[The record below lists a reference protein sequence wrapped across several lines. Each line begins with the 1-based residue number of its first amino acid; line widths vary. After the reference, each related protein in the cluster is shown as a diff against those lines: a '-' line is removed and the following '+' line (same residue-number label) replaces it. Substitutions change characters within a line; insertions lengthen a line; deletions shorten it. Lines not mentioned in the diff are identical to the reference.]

1 MNAVAASAALAAR
14 PSTTSASELR
24 VGYIGLGAMGWPMA
38 SHLAKAGMLVGVY
51 NRSAD
56 KSARFAQEFGVP
68 ALRSTAEL
76 AALCT
81 VLLINVSADQ
91 DVLDVVRAA
100 MPGIKPGCVVI
111 DHSTVSPQTAQTL
124 KLELA
129 KIGAEFLDAPV
140 SGGVEGAK
148 NAALSLMVGGDAA
161 VLARVMPV
169 LTLMGKRI
177 THMGSA
183 GTGQATKAVNQV
195 IIAGIAQGV
204 CEALAL
210 AEKLELPFDKLLSV
224 LTGGAANSWFLEK
237 RGATMLNDEFANG
250 FKLGLLL
257 KDLNI
262 AASIGRDL
270 GLTQTVVQ
278 QSISDYTTLVAQ
290 GRGDEEISALI
301 RKKRGA

>member
-1 MNAVAASAALAAR
+1 MNTELETNA
-14 PSTTSASELR
+14 PELR

-38 SHLAKAGMLVGVY
+38 GHLAKADVLAGVW

-56 KSARFAQEFGVP
+56 KATHFAQEFGVP
-68 ALRSTAEL
+68 ALNSTAEL

-81 VLLINVSADQ
+81 VLLTNVSADQ
-91 DVLDVVRAA
+91 DVLEVVRAA
-100 MPGIKPGCVVI
+100 MPGIKPGCVVV

-129 KIGAEFLDAPV
+129 TIGAEFLDAPV

-177 THMGSA
+177 THMGGV

-237 RGATMLNDEFANG
+237 RGATMLNDEFAHG

-262 AASIGRDL
+262 AARIGRDL

>member
-1 MNAVAASAALAAR
+1 MSPLNVAD
-14 PSTTSASELR
+14 LR

-38 SHLAKAGMLVGVY
+38 SHLAKAGLLAGVW

-56 KSARFAQEFGVP
+56 KAAHFAQEFDVP
-68 ALRSTAEL
+68 AQKTPAEL
-76 AALCT
+76 AALCN
-81 VLLINVSADQ
+81 VLLVNVSADQ

-100 MPGIKPGCVVI
+100 MPGIKPGCVVV
-111 DHSTVSPQTAQTL
+111 DHSTVSPATAQTL
-124 KLELA
+124 KAELA
-129 KIGAEFLDAPV
+129 NLGAEFLDAPV

-148 NAALSLMVGGDAA
+148 DAALSLMVGGDDAT
-161 VLARVMPV
+161 LARIMPL

-177 THMGSA
+177 THMGGVGS
-183 GTGQATKAVNQV
+183 GQATKAVNQV

-237 RGATMLNDEFANG
+237 RGETMLKDEFANG

-262 AASIGRDL
+262 VASMGHDL

>member
-1 MNAVAASAALAAR
+1 MNTELETNA
-14 PSTTSASELR
+14 PELR

-38 SHLAKAGMLVGVY
+38 GHLAKADVLAGVW

-56 KSARFAQEFGVP
+56 KATHFAQEFGVP
-68 ALRSTAEL
+68 ALNSTAEL

-81 VLLINVSADQ
+81 VLLTNVSADQ
-91 DVLDVVRAA
+91 DVLEVVRAA
-100 MPGIKPGCVVI
+100 MPGIKPRCVVV

-129 KIGAEFLDAPV
+129 TIGAEFLDAPV

-177 THMGSA
+177 THMGGV

-237 RGATMLNDEFANG
+237 RGATMLNDEFAHG

-262 AASIGRDL
+262 AARIGRDL

>member
-1 MNAVAASAALAAR
+1 MNTELETNA
-14 PSTTSASELR
+14 PELR

-38 SHLAKAGMLVGVY
+38 GHLAKADVLAGVW

-56 KSARFAQEFGVP
+56 KATHFAQEFGVP
-68 ALRSTAEL
+68 ALNSTAEL

-81 VLLINVSADQ
+81 VLLTNVSADQ
-91 DVLDVVRAA
+91 DVLEVVRAA
-100 MPGIKPGCVVI
+100 MPGIKPGCVVV

-129 KIGAEFLDAPV
+129 TIGAEFLDAPV

-177 THMGSA
+177 THMGGV

-237 RGATMLNDEFANG
+237 RGATMLNDEFAHG

-262 AASIGRDL
+262 AARIGRDL

-290 GRGDEEISALI
+290 GHGDEEISALI

>member
-1 MNAVAASAALAAR
+1 MNTELETNA
-14 PSTTSASELR
+14 PELR

-38 SHLAKAGMLVGVY
+38 GHLAKADVLAGVW

-56 KSARFAQEFGVP
+56 KATHFAQEFGVP
-68 ALRSTAEL
+68 ALNSTAEL

-81 VLLINVSADQ
+81 VLLTNVSADQ
-91 DVLDVVRAA
+91 DVLEVVRAA
-100 MPGIKPGCVVI
+100 MPGIKPGCVVL

-129 KIGAEFLDAPV
+129 TIGAEFLDAPV

-177 THMGSA
+177 THMGGV

-237 RGATMLNDEFANG
+237 RGATMLNDEFAHG

-262 AASIGRDL
+262 AARIGRDL

>member
-1 MNAVAASAALAAR
+1 M
-14 PSTTSASELR
+14 STSNSTELR

-38 SHLAKAGMLVGVY
+38 GHLAKAGLLAGVW

-56 KSARFAQEFGVP
+56 KAAQFAQEFGVA
-68 ALRSTAEL
+68 ALSTPAEL
-76 AALCT
+76 AALCN

-100 MPGIKPGCVVI
+100 MPGINPGCLVI

-124 KLELA
+124 ALELA
-129 KIGAEFLDAPV
+129 KLGATFLDAPV

-148 NAALSLMVGGDAA
+148 NAALSLMVGGDDAA
-161 VLARVMPV
+161 LSRAMPV

-177 THMGSA
+177 THMGDVGA
-183 GTGQATKAVNQV
+183 GQATKAVNQV
-195 IIAGIAQGV
+195 IIAGVAQGV

-237 RGATMLNDEFANG
+237 RGETMLKDEFANG

-262 AASIGRDL
+262 VASMGRGL
-270 GLTQTVVQ
+270 GLTQTVVH